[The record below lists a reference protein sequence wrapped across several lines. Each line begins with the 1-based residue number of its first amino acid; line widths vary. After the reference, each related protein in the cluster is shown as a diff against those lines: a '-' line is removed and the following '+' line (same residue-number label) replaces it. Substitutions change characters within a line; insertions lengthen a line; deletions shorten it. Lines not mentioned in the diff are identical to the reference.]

1 MLHALFAGILSRG
14 ILLLQN
20 NALSKTGN
28 RSHDEDN
35 LKIIVN
41 QWLANQAVGFYDN
54 VIKKLF
60 VR

>member
-1 MLHALFAGILSRG
+1 MRLLSRG

-54 VIKKLF
+54 VIKKLS